1 MFFLR
6 VRITKSRILCLICI
20 LAAVSLLSYLFCS
33 AGKVVFPKGEEA
45 ADRKAY
51 LYSLGYRVDS
61 EDEVKTPIKIPTDF
75 SEIYEEYNE
84 KQIKAGFNLKDYKG
98 RQATLYSYPLD
109 DFGEGVYISLI
120 VCDGRIIGGDVSS
133 VSADGFV
140 LPLQNCKSNLKYCKK
155 TGD

>member
-1 MFFLR
+1 MSLPYGLYSIAMLQSVSPFLMD
-6 VRITKSRILCLICI
+6 TDATLNFSFALPI
-20 LAAVSLLSYLFCS
+20 LANV
-33 AGKVVFPKGEEA
+33 KEPMTK
-45 ADRKAY
+45 
-51 LYSLGYRVDS
+51 
-61 EDEVKTPIKIPTDF
+61 VKTKIKIPTEF

-98 RQATLYSYPLD
+98 RQATLYSYPLE

-133 VSADGFV
+133 VSANGFV
-140 LPLQNCKSNLKYCKK
+140 LPLQDCKSNLKYCEK